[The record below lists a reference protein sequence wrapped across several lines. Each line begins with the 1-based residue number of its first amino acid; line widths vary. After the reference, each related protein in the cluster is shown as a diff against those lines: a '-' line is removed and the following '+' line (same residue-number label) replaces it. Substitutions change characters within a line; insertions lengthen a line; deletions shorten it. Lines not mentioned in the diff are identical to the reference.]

1 MDEKPQE
8 HNFDERHDGPF
19 DQPHPS
25 VVVPQGASVG
35 ETAEAARS
43 GSIAAT
49 GPSVLGEGQR
59 GQTADQHPSLTQSS
73 PRPITPATKAATM
86 PADGAV
92 ASSPAQV
99 PRSSLPG
106 TTSVLV
112 AVEANRSAPSLSTGQ
127 SVESPPR
134 KSVQLADFRDF
145 DHHHHHRE
153 SLPGGRKSMQ
163 SQRARQS
170 RDFDVRRDGPY
181 GRPSL
186 TMTRRQSSTPGV
198 GGFGSSGEEDEE
210 GDGSRPNI
218 EMLMHSSHAETGSGE
233 QDATNLPSPIVAFEP
248 EPPPLNYSLWSRR
261 WSITFFWG
269 LIVIDCVAMPIGL
282 YFGLWYGTNLTPN
295 IVFSVVTAALGGVS
309 ILEYVLRFW
318 RLWKKNSTCRV
329 MGDPHRWYL
338 DWFHW
343 NFSLGWLII
352 MIELIVGTIPDNPPI
367 RLLSMPVTSML
378 YAFGT
383 ELLIVDALRYFEI
396 PAPCRISSV
405 PKGAQLRPAIYS
417 IIEDVCAVDGSGMTE
432 FREALNRRYEAS
444 HVFRAMLRRLGAFW
458 AFGAQGIAIVL
469 TILIFTIHPEAA
481 YVIGWTVPFVW
492 AGIWTL
498 ITYYYVKRKLREEKR
513 AWADEIAE
521 KSGVVAPI
529 A

>member
-1 MDEKPQE
+1 MDEKAQN
-8 HNFDERHDGPF
+8 HDFDERHDGPF

-25 VVVPQGASVG
+25 VTVPRGASIG
-35 ETAEAARS
+35 ETAEAVQNAS
-43 GSIAAT
+43 TVAA
-49 GPSVLGEGQR
+49 EEEHR
-59 GQTADQHPSLTQSS
+59 GRTTDQQSPVTPAS
-73 PRPITPATKAATM
+73 PRAITPAQKAATM
-86 PADGAV
+86 PTD
-92 ASSPAQV
+92 STTTSPAP
-99 PRSSLPG
+99 PRSIIPG
-106 TTSVLV
+106 AKSVNV
-112 AVEANRSAPSLSTGQ
+112 AAEANQSAPSLSTGQ
-127 SVESPPR
+127 SLESPPR
-134 KSVQLADFRDF
+134 KSVQLADFRDM

-153 SLPGGRKSMQ
+153 SLLGGRKSMQ
-163 SQRARQS
+163 SQRPRQS

-186 TMTRRQSSTPGV
+186 TMTRRQSSTPGL
-198 GGFGSSGEEDEE
+198 GGFGSSGEEDEARE
-210 GDGSRPNI
+210 ESRPNI
-218 EMLMHSSHAETGSGE
+218 EMLMDSSRTGTGGSGGE
-233 QDATNLPSPIVAFEP
+233 DTTDIPSPTVAFEP
-248 EPPPLNYSLWSRR
+248 EPPPLNYSLWARR
-261 WSITFFWG
+261 WSITLFWG

-295 IVFSVVTAALGGVS
+295 IVFSIVTAALGGVS

-318 RLWKKNSTCRV
+318 RLWKKDSTCRV
-329 MGDPHRWYL
+329 IGNPPRWYL

-367 RLLSMPVTSML
+367 RLLAMPVTSML

-383 ELLIVDALRYFEI
+383 ELLVVDALRYFEI
-396 PAPCRISSV
+396 PAPCRISSI

-417 IIEDVCAVDGSGMTE
+417 IIEDVCAVDGSGNTA

-458 AFGAQGIAIVL
+458 AFGAQGIAVVL

-481 YVIGWTVPFVW
+481 YVLGWTVPFVW
-492 AGIWTL
+492 AGIWTI

-521 KSGVVAPI
+521 KSGVVAPV